1 MRIGILSPPGKA
13 VATIRIGA
21 RGKVLVGSVLL
32 GLGIILGA
40 SDLVGAYHE
49 TPHVTV
55 NGVRMAPAQIQAIEQ
70 QYFPASA

>member
-40 SDLVGAYHE
+40 SDLTRQPFWSIDRDGACR
-49 TPHVTV
+49 
-55 NGVRMAPAQIQAIEQ
+55 GA
-70 QYFPASA
+70 